1 VSDPKQNRFKG
12 LMQVIRQESAA
23 PIGKELESAA
33 AEISSDRP
41 VNGQLD
47 TASAVSNPPTQPD
60 VIWVAHRK
68 IQRDREQSRRYF
80 DADELSNMAS
90 SMKAVG
96 VIDPLSVRLRPG
108 TVDEYDLL
116 AGEKRHRS
124 AALAGLDQVP
134 VRVFEVDDQTA
145 EDIKAI
151 SNLQR
156 SDLNKWEETNAIMG
170 MLCRNLSKTQTE
182 VISLLNQ
189 AANQKRGLTDN
200 VVRSEDWQTIEAVFT
215 VVGRLTPESF
225 RKHRVP
231 LIKLPEHIQAVLQ
244 EGKLHYT
251 KVNEILK
258 VKDLGQQQQLLA
270 QTIAK
275 GLSVSDIQS
284 QVKAI
289 RQPKATS
296 DGSKSSVVPLPQ
308 RLTQVIQQIKKGK
321 VWDDPKKTKRLEKL
335 LTELSAL
342 MTE

>member
-1 VSDPKQNRFKG
+1 MSNAKQNRFKG
-12 LMQVIRQESAA
+12 LMQVIRQESAE
-23 PIGKELESAA
+23 PSVQDNE
-33 AEISSDRP
+33 P
-41 VNGQLD
+41 VSPAIQQD
-47 TASAVSNPPTQPD
+47 HSTAKAFQEQPE
-60 VIWVAHRK
+60 VIWVPHGKIHRD
-68 IQRDREQSRRYF
+68 QEQSRRYF
-80 DADELSNMAS
+80 DPDELNNMAA

-108 TVDEYDLL
+108 TSDEYDLL

-124 AALAGLDQVP
+124 AGIAGLEKVP
-134 VRVFEVDDQTA
+134 VRVFEVDDQVA

-170 MLCRNLSKTQTE
+170 MLCRNLGKTQSE

-200 VVRSEDWQTIEAVFT
+200 VVRNEDWATLEDVFT

-244 EGKLHYT
+244 QGKLHYT

-258 VKDLGQQQQLLA
+258 VKDPEQQQQLLQKAIA
-270 QTIAK
+270 QE
-275 GLSVSDIQS
+275 LSVNDVQAEVKVLRQAKAVSDS
-284 QVKAI
+284 
-289 RQPKATS
+289 
-296 DGSKSSVVPLPQ
+296 GEEGELPLPLQ
-308 RLTQVIQQIKKGK
+308 LTLVTQQLKKAK
-321 VWDDPKKTKRLEKL
+321 VWDDPKKKRRLEKL
-335 LTELSAL
+335 LVELSSL
-342 MTE
+342 ITE

>member
-1 VSDPKQNRFKG
+1 VSNAKQNVFKG
-12 LMQVIRQESAA
+12 LMQVIRQESAEA
-23 PIGKELESAA
+23 SVQDNESVSPVSQQD
-33 AEISSDRP
+33 SS
-41 VNGQLD
+41 
-47 TASAVSNPPTQPD
+47 TAKVLQEQPE
-60 VIWVAHRK
+60 VIWVPHSK
-68 IQRDREQSRRYF
+68 INRDREQSRRYF
-80 DADELSNMAS
+80 DPAELNNMAA

-108 TVDEYDLL
+108 TSDEYDLL

-124 AALAGLDQVP
+124 AGIAGLEKVP
-134 VRVFEVDDQTA
+134 VRVFEVDDQIA

-170 MLCRNLSKTQTE
+170 MLCRNLAKTQSE

-200 VVRSEDWQTIEAVFT
+200 VVRSEDWTTIEDVFT

-244 EGKLHYT
+244 QGKLHYT

-258 VKDLGQQQQLLA
+258 VKDPEQQRQLLEKA
-270 QTIAK
+270 ISEE
-275 GLSVSDIQS
+275 LSVNEIQTE
-284 QVKAI
+284 VKAL
-289 RQPKATS
+289 RQAKPTS
-296 DGSKSSVVPLPQ
+296 DAAEPGEISLPQ
-308 RLTQVIQQIKKGK
+308 RLTIVTQQLKKAK
-321 VWDDPKKTKRLEKL
+321 VWDDPKKKRRLEKL
-335 LTELSAL
+335 LVELSSL
-342 MTE
+342 ITE

>member
-1 VSDPKQNRFKG
+1 MSNAKQNRFKG
-12 LMQVIRQESAA
+12 LMQVIRQESAEA
-23 PIGKELESAA
+23 SVQDNE
-33 AEISSDRP
+33 P
-41 VNGQLD
+41 VSLAIQQDGSPVKALQE
-47 TASAVSNPPTQPD
+47 QPE
-60 VIWVAHRK
+60 VIWVPHGK
-68 IQRDREQSRRYF
+68 IHRDREQSRRYF
-80 DADELSNMAS
+80 DLDELNNMAA

-108 TVDEYDLL
+108 TSDEYDLL

-124 AALAGLDQVP
+124 AGIAGLEKVP
-134 VRVFEVDDQTA
+134 VRVFEVDDQIA

-170 MLCRNLSKTQTE
+170 MLCRNLAKTQSE

-189 AANQKRGLTDN
+189 VANQKRGLTDN
-200 VVRSEDWQTIEAVFT
+200 VVRSEDWATIEAVFT

-244 EGKLHYT
+244 QGKLHYT

-258 VKDLGQQQQLLA
+258 VKDLEQQRQLLEKAIAQELSVNDVQAEVKALRQTKAVSDGGETGGVSLPQQLTLVT
-270 QTIAK
+270 QQLK
-275 GLSVSDIQS
+275 
-284 QVKAI
+284 KA
-289 RQPKATS
+289 
-296 DGSKSSVVPLPQ
+296 
-308 RLTQVIQQIKKGK
+308 K
-321 VWDDPKKTKRLEKL
+321 VWDDPKKKRRLEKL
-335 LTELSAL
+335 LVELSAL

>member
-1 VSDPKQNRFKG
+1 MSNAKQNRFKG
-12 LMQVIRQESAA
+12 LMQVIRQESAE
-23 PIGKELESAA
+23 PNVQDNE
-33 AEISSDRP
+33 P
-41 VNGQLD
+41 VLPTIQQDGS
-47 TASAVSNPPTQPD
+47 TAKVLQEQPE
-60 VIWVAHRK
+60 VIWVPQGKIHRD
-68 IQRDREQSRRYF
+68 QDQSRRYF
-80 DADELSNMAS
+80 DPDELNNMAA

-108 TVDEYDLL
+108 TSDEYDLL

-124 AALAGLDQVP
+124 AGLAGLEKVP
-134 VRVFEVDDQTA
+134 VRVFEVDDQVA

-170 MLCRNLSKTQTE
+170 MLCRNLGKTQSE

-200 VVRSEDWQTIEAVFT
+200 VVRSEEWATIEEVFT

-244 EGKLHYT
+244 QGKLHYT

-258 VKDLGQQQQLLA
+258 VKDPEQQQQLLEKAIA
-270 QTIAK
+270 QE
-275 GLSVSDIQS
+275 LSVNDVQAE
-284 QVKAI
+284 VKVL
-289 RQPKATS
+289 RQAKAVS
-296 DGSKSSVVPLPQ
+296 DGSETGAVSLPQ
-308 RLTQVIQQIKKGK
+308 QLTLVTQQLKKAK
-321 VWDDPKKTKRLEKL
+321 VWDDPKKKRRLEKL
-335 LTELSAL
+335 LAELRTLVADQ
-342 MTE
+342 E

>member
-1 VSDPKQNRFKG
+1 
-12 LMQVIRQESAA
+12 MQVIRQE
-23 PIGKELESAA
+23 
-33 AEISSDRP
+33 
-41 VNGQLD
+41 N
-47 TASAVSNPPTQPD
+47 TASVTDNSGPEVLDDQQNTLSSTARFQEQPE
-60 VIWVAHRK
+60 VIWVHLNKIHR
-68 IQRDREQSRRYF
+68 DLGQSRRYF
-80 DADELSNMAS
+80 DPDELNKMAA

-108 TVDEYDLL
+108 TSDEYDLL

-124 AALAGLDQVP
+124 AEIAGLEKVP
-134 VRVFEVDDQTA
+134 VRVFEVDDQAA

-170 MLCRNLSKTQTE
+170 MLCRNLGKTQTE

-200 VVRSEDWQTIEAVFT
+200 VVRSEDWAMLEEVFT

-244 EGKLHYT
+244 QGKLHYT

-258 VKDLGQQQQLLA
+258 VKDPVQQQELLERA
-270 QTIAK
+270 ISQE
-275 GLSVSDIQS
+275 LSVNDIQAE
-284 QVKAI
+284 VRAL
-289 RQPKATS
+289 RRPKTIS
-296 DGSKSSVVPLPQ
+296 DGAESGDVPLPQ
-308 RLTQVIQQIKKGK
+308 RLTLVTQQLKKAK
-321 VWDDPKKTKRLEKL
+321 VWDDPKKKRRLEKL
-335 LTELSAL
+335 LTELSSL
-342 MTE
+342 ISE